1 MKLVRSAVA
10 INVRWAA
17 NAICGDD
24 YEESHRILRL
34 VGRGSSA
41 SMSMDSDIGIE
52 EG

>member
-24 YEESHRILRL
+24 CEESHRILRASL
-34 VGRGSSA
+34 DSA
-41 SMSMDSDIGIE
+41 LLGL
-52 EG
+52 